1 MNHLLILPV
10 PLPSRASRLR
20 VSHSFQ
26 ATIFEAVVLLRIPPS
41 YQHFLTCLLI
51 APRPYRLPV
60 GLAWARLRP
69 SQKTVK
75 RLLQRNCLVGFYARE
90 GSFLLDW
97 RARELS
103 VASSFQQLT
112 PTPNMNL
119 DLQTQ
124 LEAQRKVQP
133 LAPAVSMR
141 WYFISV
147 AALGVVIALAIRSG
161 SVKLQILL
169 GLLVCP
175 VAIYLL
181 CSSVCFL
188 IAYLV
193 GSLNQ
198 IVFYQAQ
205 RPESPF
211 ANETLPPQIIPPQ
224 ARD

>member
-1 MNHLLILPV
+1 
-10 PLPSRASRLR
+10 
-20 VSHSFQ
+20 
-26 ATIFEAVVLLRIPPS
+26 
-41 YQHFLTCLLI
+41 
-51 APRPYRLPV
+51 
-60 GLAWARLRP
+60 
-69 SQKTVK
+69 
-75 RLLQRNCLVGFYARE
+75 
-90 GSFLLDW
+90 
-97 RARELS
+97 
-103 VASSFQQLT
+103 
-112 PTPNMNL
+112 MNL

-147 AALGVVIALAIRSG
+147 AALGVVIAVAIRSG
-161 SVKLQILL
+161 SGKLQLLL
-169 GLLVCP
+169 GLLVSP
-175 VAIYLL
+175 VVIYLL
-181 CSSVCFL
+181 FSSFCFL

-198 IVFYQAQ
+198 ILFYQAQ

>member
-1 MNHLLILPV
+1 
-10 PLPSRASRLR
+10 
-20 VSHSFQ
+20 
-26 ATIFEAVVLLRIPPS
+26 
-41 YQHFLTCLLI
+41 
-51 APRPYRLPV
+51 
-60 GLAWARLRP
+60 
-69 SQKTVK
+69 
-75 RLLQRNCLVGFYARE
+75 
-90 GSFLLDW
+90 
-97 RARELS
+97 
-103 VASSFQQLT
+103 
-112 PTPNMNL
+112 MNL

-141 WYFISV
+141 WYFIFV

-175 VAIYLL
+175 IAIYLL